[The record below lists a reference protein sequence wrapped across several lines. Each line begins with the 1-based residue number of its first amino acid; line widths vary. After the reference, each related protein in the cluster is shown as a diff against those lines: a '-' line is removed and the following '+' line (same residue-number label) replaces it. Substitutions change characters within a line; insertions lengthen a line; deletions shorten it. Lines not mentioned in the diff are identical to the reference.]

1 MRIQGLGTRGGFAL
15 LAMMLVAGWL
25 VGCGGSASQTPSAEE
40 IDKQPWEVVM
50 ESPIDTVSVTTYGEN
65 AEMAGSDP
73 YQPDP
78 PEGEEYDTP
87 ILDQPQVTETQ
98 TPITVVEVP
107 DPQVF
112 TPGWRVQIFASS
124 SMVNADELAR
134 VARGTFAEPVYVEYI
149 PPMYKVRVGDFMTR
163 KDADHM
169 KARVEAKKMDAFV
182 VEALVVK
189 PS

>member
-1 MRIQGLGTRGGFAL
+1 MRTRRLEMRGGFTL
-15 LAMMLVAGWL
+15 FVIVLVAGWL
-25 VGCGGSASQTPSAEE
+25 VGCGGSASQTPSPEE

-50 ESPIDTVSVTTYGEN
+50 ESSIDTVSVTTYGESEEF
-65 AEMAGSDP
+65 AADS
-73 YQPDP
+73 YRPDP

-98 TPITVVEVP
+98 TPITPVAVP

-134 VARGTFAEPVYVEYI
+134 VARGTFMEPVYVEYV

>member
-1 MRIQGLGTRGGFAL
+1 
-15 LAMMLVAGWL
+15 MMLITGWL
-25 VGCGGSASQTPSAEE
+25 VGCGGSSSQVPSAKE

-50 ESPIDTVSVTTYGEN
+50 ESAIDTVTITTYGESV
-65 AEMAGSDP
+65 EMGASDP

-78 PEGEEYDTP
+78 PEGEEFDGYLMDR
-87 ILDQPQVTETQ
+87 PQVTETQ
-98 TPITVVEVP
+98 APMTAEKVP
-107 DPQVF
+107 DPKVF

-134 VARGTFAEPVYVEYI
+134 AARGTFMEPVYVEYI

-169 KARVEAKKMDAFV
+169 KARIEAKKMDAFV

>member
-1 MRIQGLGTRGGFAL
+1 MRTRRFGVRGGSAL
-15 LAMMLVAGWL
+15 LLMMLMTSWL
-25 VGCGGSASQTPSAEE
+25 VGCGGSSSQIPSADE

-50 ESPIDTVSVTTYGEN
+50 ESSIDTVTVTTYGESG
-65 AEMAGSDP
+65 EMAASAP

-78 PEGEEYDTP
+78 PEGVEPEGS
-87 ILDQPQVTETQ
+87 LMDQPQVTETQ
-98 TPITVVEVP
+98 APMTPEKVP
-107 DPQVF
+107 DPRVF

-134 VARGTFAEPVYVEYI
+134 VARGTFMEPVYVEYI

-169 KARVEAKKMDAFV
+169 KARIEAKKMDAFV

>member
-1 MRIQGLGTRGGFAL
+1 M
-15 LAMMLVAGWL
+15 
-25 VGCGGSASQTPSAEE
+25 
-40 IDKQPWEVVM
+40 
-50 ESPIDTVSVTTYGEN
+50 
-65 AEMAGSDP
+65 
-73 YQPDP
+73 
-78 PEGEEYDTP
+78 
-87 ILDQPQVTETQ
+87 DQPQVTETQ
-98 TPITVVEVP
+98 APMTAETVP

-124 SMVNADELAR
+124 SMVNADELAH
-134 VARGTFAEPVYVEYI
+134 VARGTFMEPVYVEYI